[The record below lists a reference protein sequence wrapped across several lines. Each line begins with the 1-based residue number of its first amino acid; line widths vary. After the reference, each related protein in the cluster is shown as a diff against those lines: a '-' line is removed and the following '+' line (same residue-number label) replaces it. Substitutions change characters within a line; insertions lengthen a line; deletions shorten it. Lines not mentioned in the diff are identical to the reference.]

1 MEAKLKAIRLMATQ
15 IIELID
21 SINPDEAPA
30 ADHDPQQ
37 RLEQRILRALER
49 AIEYAGTYPQYTP
62 VLSSGA
68 MPKTVLLR
76 ALGGSYP
83 HLDSTLNVMVQRGLI
98 TRYPNFRLDG
108 VKRSKGLEVIAL
120 GDRK

>member
-15 IIELID
+15 IIEMID
-21 SINPDEAPA
+21 SMNPEETTTTTP
-30 ADHDPQQ
+30 DPQH
-37 RLEQRILRALER
+37 RLEQRILRALGR
-49 AIEYAGTYPQYTP
+49 SIEYVSTYPQYTK
-62 VLSSGA
+62 VLTSEA

-83 HLDSTLNVMVQRGLI
+83 ALDSTLKVMVQKGLI
-98 TRYPNFRLDG
+98 ARYPDFRLDG

-120 GDRK
+120 GESK